1 MNIIYKV
8 VDMDIKDFAKKF
20 YRSKTDFQDKILL
33 ETKNPYDLTDL
44 DGSLVVIVDNEG
56 DLDWFTVEDIV
67 TDAED
72 YREFLAIPFN

>member
-8 VDMDIKDFAKKF
+8 VDMNIKDFAKNF
-20 YRSKTDFQDKILL
+20 YRGETDFQDKILL

-44 DGSLVVIVDNEG
+44 DGSLIVIVDNEG

>member
-1 MNIIYKV
+1 MNRDNI
-8 VDMDIKDFAKKF
+8 
-20 YRSKTDFQDKILL
+20 DKIAHNPEDRILL

-44 DGSLVVIVDNEG
+44 DGNLIVLVDNEG
-56 DLDWFTVEDIV
+56 DVDWFTVEDVV

>member
-1 MNIIYKV
+1 MNIVYKV

-20 YRSKTDFQDKILL
+20 YRDKTNFQDKILL

-44 DGSLVVIVDNEG
+44 DKNLIVLVNNEG
-56 DLDWFTVEDIV
+56 DVDWFTVEDIV

-72 YREFLAIPFN
+72 YRGFLAIPFN